1 MAMELPSPAEI
12 YLDEVTKTMLTDLAE
27 LAHQVNEIRP
37 LSPALLQ
44 QVRDELFGE
53 RVFSSNAIEG
63 NTLTIRETRL
73 ILQTKTYLDIRR
85 KREAME
91 ALNLGTASTQVEEFL
106 GSEDAWHD
114 MDRFRTIHEIL
125 MQGVNDRIA
134 GVIRNRDVMIT
145 GAKRQPPDAQRVWDL
160 TEQVFSLLRDNA
172 EVNGLILATWVHWA
186 IARVHPFEDGNGRM
200 ARLWQDL
207 VLLRSRLTVAIIRPQ
222 DRQAYLEN
230 LAQADEGDF
239 NPLAQL
245 ICQRVMGTFQTYLNA
260 QEAADQLQGWASEL
274 VGEVSAR
281 ELEHRKLAYE
291 RWRHAVESVRD
302 VFERCASL
310 VNRGATG
317 TFDVQIQS
325 YEIIDQATWEALLAG
340 GGAKK
345 TWFFRAF
352 FKRKEAIVWYYFFFG
367 KHFWSEVDETI
378 GEEGPWVNMLISQ
391 QHPDEQLATR
401 LDDLENTPISLREI
415 LVVGKRIVCRRRDPV
430 TLQMV
435 YDLDVQPLDVA
446 RRFIEE
452 VLLKKLI

>member
-1 MAMELPSPAEI
+1 MELPKPAEI
-12 YLDEVTKTMLTDLAE
+12 YLDEVTKAMLTDLDE
-27 LAHQVNEIRP
+27 LARQVNEIRP
-37 LSPALLQ
+37 LRPAVLR

-73 ILQTKTYLDIRR
+73 ILQTKTFLDIRR

-91 ALNLGTASTQVEEFL
+91 ALNLGNAATQVEQFL
-106 GSEDAWHD
+106 GIEDAWHD

-125 MQGVNDRIA
+125 IKGVKDRIA
-134 GVIRNRDVMIT
+134 GVIRNSDVMIT

-160 TEQVFSLLRDNA
+160 TEQIFSLLRDNA
-172 EVNGLILATWVHWA
+172 EVNGLVLATWVHWA

-230 LAQADEGDF
+230 LAQADEGNF

-245 ICQRVMGTFQTYLNA
+245 ICQRVMSTFQTYLNA
-260 QEAADQLQGWASEL
+260 QDAADELQGWASEL

-281 ELEHRKLAYE
+281 ELEQRKIAYE
-291 RWRHAVESVRD
+291 RWRHEVEKLRD

-310 VNRGATG
+310 VNRGAAG
-317 TFDVQIQS
+317 TLDVQIQS

-345 TWFFRAF
+345 PWFFRAF

-367 KHFWSEVDETI
+367 KHFWSEADETI
-378 GEEGPWVNMLISQ
+378 GEEGPWVNILISQ

-401 LDDLENTPISLREI
+401 LDDLENTPLSLREI

-435 YDLDVQPLDVA
+435 YDLDIQPLDIA
-446 RRFIEE
+446 RHFFEE
-452 VLLKKLI
+452 VLLKELI